1 VAIFDV
7 LSLRLLDTEI
17 LERSWAS
24 ETSEDDFTG
33 LEGCAALLAHYD
45 VLGDKVKC
53 VKVQYGD
60 EAIEDRIPKRPP
72 SEEHLALWS
81 AYSWY
86 RPASS
91 S

>member
-33 LEGCAALLAHYD
+33 LEDCAALLAHYD
-45 VLGDKVKC
+45 VLGGKVKC
-53 VKVQYGD
+53 VKV
-60 EAIEDRIPKRPP
+60 
-72 SEEHLALWS
+72 
-81 AYSWY
+81 
-86 RPASS
+86 
-91 S
+91 